1 MSDARLRR
9 DVAWNLIPVVLLG
22 VVGLGLNFLIGGWWG
37 AAALGVF
44 NQVTTAFFVVSVLG
58 AGGLQ
63 YSVLRAVAACTIEGT
78 DDRDR
83 VAAVV
88 VGAIIPTV
96 VLGAVAT
103 GGFVLV
109 APAVG
114 DLLDSAEVARGMLW
128 AAPGLFCFALN
139 KVLLGV
145 VNGLRRMRAFA
156 IYTSL
161 RYTLIAIGVI
171 GARVLDATPEQLPA
185 IWSFTEIGLLLVLAV
200 ELFATVALRRCTG
213 WTRWVREHVS
223 YGVRGVGATLAFE
236 LNSKL
241 DVWILGVVYTDA
253 QIGVYSLAS
262 VLAEG
267 VMQLG
272 VAVQNNINPV
282 LARSLAAG
290 EDIYPLVRRTRT
302 WFVPAL
308 AGICLVS
315 AVCYPYVIP
324 FIIGDASFAD
334 GAPAYAIL
342 VAGIAISAPWLA
354 FSQVLLMASRP
365 GWHTLFVLLV
375 VGLNF
380 AGNVLLIPVLG
391 MEGAATATAVTLV
404 LSMILLVRIARSRA
418 GVRL

>member
-1 MSDARLRR
+1 MGDERLRR
-9 DVAWNLIPVVLLG
+9 DVAWNLVPVVLLG

-63 YSVLRAVAACTIEGT
+63 YSVLRAVAEKPN
-78 DDRDR
+78 DRER
-83 VAAVV
+83 LGAVV
-88 VGAIIPTV
+88 VGALVPTV
-96 VLGAVAT
+96 VLGVVAT
-103 GGFVLV
+103 GGFVLL
-109 APAVG
+109 APAIG
-114 DLLDSAEVARGMLW
+114 DLLDSPEVASGMLW

-156 IYTSL
+156 VYTSL
-161 RYTLIAIGVI
+161 RYTLIAAGVLL
-171 GARVLDATPEQLPA
+171 ARALDATPEQLPA
-185 IWSFTEIGLLLVLAV
+185 IWTFTEAGLLVVLAG
-200 ELFATVALRRCTG
+200 ELLATVTLRRCAG
-213 WTRWVREHVS
+213 WLDWACSHVS
-223 YGVRGVGATLAFE
+223 YGARGVASTLAFE

-241 DVWILGVVYTDA
+241 DVWILGVVFNDA

-267 VMQLG
+267 VMQIG
-272 VAVQNNINPV
+272 VAVQNNLNPL
-282 LARSLAAG
+282 LARALAEG
-290 EDIYPLVRRTRT
+290 EGIHPLVRRTRT

-308 AGICLVS
+308 AGLCALS
-315 AVCYPYVIP
+315 ALLYPWVIP
-324 FIIGDASFAD
+324 FVIGDAAFAD
-334 GAPAYAIL
+334 GAAAYAIL
-342 VAGIAISAPWLA
+342 VGGIALSAPWLP

-365 GWHTLFVLLV
+365 GWHTVFVLLV

-380 AGNVLLIPVLG
+380 AGNVLLIPLLG

-404 LSMILLVRIARSRA
+404 LSMFLLVRIARTRA